1 VVAAHAFAAQATPPR
16 GSETILLVED
26 EDGVRSLVRRVL
38 QESGYTVLE
47 ASRPNE
53 ALTTCQR
60 YEGLIHLLFTDV
72 VMPQMSGRELAE
84 KLSPLRPEMKT
95 LYMSGYTD
103 EAILHHGVLDPGMPF
118 LQKPCTTE
126 AIAHKVRQ
134 VLDASPVV
142 PA

>member
-1 VVAAHAFAAQATPPR
+1 
-16 GSETILLVED
+16 
-26 EDGVRSLVRRVL
+26 
-38 QESGYTVLE
+38 
-47 ASRPNE
+47 
-53 ALTTCQR
+53 
-60 YEGLIHLLFTDV
+60 
-72 VMPQMSGRELAE
+72 
-84 KLSPLRPEMKT
+84 MKT

-118 LQKPCTTE
+118 LQKPFTTE